1 MTASEL
7 SRRIGVPRRT
17 IYRYKKD
24 NPAKAPRSFDDI
36 EGWLEFVLAIKNYPS
51 DRTTPSDQKEAE
63 PVVPSSAN
71 SAKNGDGEY
80 TALEER
86 KQRII
91 KLRLNNDCRRAELA
105 VLRRESIPVSE
116 CLESFAMVASR
127 TRAELLE
134 IPGSLAETLSGK
146 DPTFIQVV
154 LEKAIA
160 KSLEA
165 LSRPE
170 AYFKTETE
178 RGANGVGPVSGG

>member
-17 IYRYKKD
+17 LFRYRKHH
-24 NPAKAPRSFDDI
+24 AELAPRSFDDI
-36 EGWLEFVLAIKNYPS
+36 EGWLEFVLMVKNYDS
-51 DRTTPSDQKEAE
+51 DRTTPRDQNGTE

-71 SAKNGDGEY
+71 GAKNGDTEF

-91 KLRLNNDCRRAELA
+91 RLRLGNDCRRAELA
-105 VLRRESIPVSE
+105 VLRRESIPVTE
-116 CLESFAMVASR
+116 CLKSFAVVAAR
-127 TRAELLE
+127 VRAELLE
-134 IPGSLAETLSGK
+134 LPGAFAETLSGK
-146 DPTFIQVV
+146 DAVYIQVA
-154 LEKAIA
+154 LERAIA

-170 AYFKTETE
+170 DYFEHGGN
-178 RGANGVGPVSGG
+178 GAGAVSG

>member
-17 IYRYKKD
+17 LFRYRKHH
-24 NPAKAPRSFDDI
+24 AELAPRSFDDI
-36 EGWLEFVLAIKNYPS
+36 EGWLEFVLTVKNYDS
-51 DRTTPSDQKEAE
+51 DRTTPRDQNGTE

-91 KLRLNNDCRRAELA
+91 RLRLGNDCRRAELA
-105 VLRRESIPVSE
+105 VLRRESIPISE
-116 CLESFAMVASR
+116 CLESFAVVAAM

-134 IPGSLAETLSGK
+134 IPGAMAETLSGK
-146 DPTFIQVV
+146 DAVFIQLA
-154 LEKAIA
+154 LEKSIA

-170 AYFKTETE
+170 NYFKPEH
-178 RGANGVGPVSGG
+178 GAPSV

>member
-7 SRRIGVPRRT
+7 SRRIGVPRRSLFR
-17 IYRYKKD
+17 YRKD
-24 NPAKAPRSFDDI
+24 HPEKAPRSFDNI

-91 KLRLNNDCRRAELA
+91 RLRLGNDCRRAELA
-105 VLRRESIPVSE
+105 VLRRESIPITE
-116 CLESFAMVASR
+116 CLESFAAIAAR

-134 IPGSLAETLSGK
+134 IPGSLAEALAGK
-146 DPTFIQVV
+146 DPAFIQMF
-154 LEKAIA
+154 LERAIQ

-170 AYFKTETE
+170 IY
-178 RGANGVGPVSGG
+178 

>member
-36 EGWLEFVLAIKNYPS
+36 EGWLEFVLAIKSYPS

-63 PVVPSSAN
+63 PVVPSSADG
-71 SAKNGDGEY
+71 AKNGDTEF

-91 KLRLNNDCRRAELA
+91 RLRLGNDCRRAELA
-105 VLRRESIPVSE
+105 VLRRESIPVTE
-116 CLESFAMVASR
+116 CLESFAVVAAR

-134 IPGSLAETLSGK
+134 IPGALAETLSGK
-146 DPTFIQVV
+146 DAAFVQLV

-170 AYFKTETE
+170 NYFKPETE
-178 RGANGVGPVSGG
+178 HGANGVGPVSGG

>member
-24 NPAKAPRSFDDI
+24 NPERVPRSFDDVA
-36 EGWLEFVLAIKNYPS
+36 GWLEFVLEIRNYQP
-51 DRTTPSDQKEAE
+51 DRTTPTDQKEAE

-71 SAKNGDGEY
+71 GATEFSA
-80 TALEER
+80 LQER

-91 KLRLNNDCRRAELA
+91 RLRLANDRQRAELA
-105 VLRRESIPVSE
+105 VLRRESIPVTE
-116 CLESFAMVASR
+116 CLESFAVVAAR

-134 IPGSLAETLSGK
+134 ISGSMAETLAGK
-146 DPTFIQVV
+146 DPVYIQVA
-154 LEKAIA
+154 LERAIQ

-165 LSRPE
+165 LSQPE
-170 AYFKTETE
+170 IYFKTETE
-178 RGANGVGPVSGG
+178 YGANGLGVVSGG

>member
-17 IYRYKKD
+17 LFRYRKD
-24 NPAKAPRSFDDI
+24 HGERVPRSFDDI
-36 EGWLEFVLAIKNYPS
+36 AGWLEFVLAIKSYPS

-71 SAKNGDGEY
+71 SAKNGDTEF
-80 TALEER
+80 TALAER
-86 KQRII
+86 KERII
-91 KLRLNNDCRRAELA
+91 RLRLGNDCRRAELA

-134 IPGSLAETLSGK
+134 IPGSMAEALAGK
-146 DPTFIQVV
+146 DPAYIQVA
-154 LEKAIA
+154 LERAIH

-170 AYFKTETE
+170 IY
-178 RGANGVGPVSGG
+178 

>member
-7 SRRIGVPRRT
+7 SQRIGVPRRT
-17 IYRYKKD
+17 LFRYRRD
-24 NPAKAPRSFDDI
+24 HAERAPRSFDDI
-36 EGWLEFVLAIKNYPS
+36 EGWLEFVLAIKSYPS

-80 TALEER
+80 SALAER
-86 KQRII
+86 KERII
-91 KLRLNNDCRRAELA
+91 RLRLGNDCRRAELA

-116 CLESFAMVASR
+116 CLESFAAIAAR

-134 IPGSLAETLSGK
+134 IPGAMAESLAGK
-146 DPTFIQVV
+146 DAVFIQLL

-170 AYFKTETE
+170 DYFKPEPE
-178 RGANGVGPVSGG
+178 HGAPCV

>member
-1 MTASEL
+1 LFSKITTFGTRVDSEVKVAMTASEL

-63 PVVPSSAN
+63 PVVPSSA
-71 SAKNGDGEY
+71 KNGDGEY

-91 KLRLNNDCRRAELA
+91 RLRLGNDCRRAELA

-116 CLESFAMVASR
+116 CLESFVAIAAR

-134 IPGSLAETLSGK
+134 IPGSMAETLAGK
-146 DPTFIQVV
+146 DAAFIQVT
-154 LEKAIA
+154 LERSLHRI
-160 KSLEA
+160 LEA

-170 AYFKTETE
+170 IY
-178 RGANGVGPVSGG
+178 

>member
-17 IYRYKKD
+17 LFRYRKD
-24 NPAKAPRSFDDI
+24 HGERAPRSFDDI
-36 EGWLEFVLAIKNYPS
+36 AGWLEFVLAIKSYPS

-63 PVVPSSAN
+63 QVVPS

-91 KLRLNNDCRRAELA
+91 RLRLGNDCRRAELA
-105 VLRRESIPVSE
+105 VLRRESIPVTE
-116 CLESFAMVASR
+116 CLESFAVVAAR
-127 TRAELLE
+127 VRAELLE
-134 IPGSLAETLSGK
+134 IPGAMAESLAGK
-146 DPTFIQVV
+146 DAAFIQVV
-154 LEKAIA
+154 LERAIQ

-165 LSRPE
+165 LSRRE
-170 AYFKTETE
+170 IY
-178 RGANGVGPVSGG
+178 